1 MTLLA
6 DPVARHPQQRVPLV
20 DLLDRVL
27 GKGVVVSG
35 DLSICIAEVE
45 LVRLSLRVLLSS
57 IRAEVPGVFSAPPPD
72 PEDRRLP
79 VGVPPRPELGPP
91 GTARGRPWLEQQ

>member
-1 MTLLA
+1 MTLFTA
-6 DPVARHPQQRVPLV
+6 DPAGYHPRQRVPLV

-57 IRAEVPGVFSAPPPD
+57 IRADVPGVFS
-72 PEDRRLP
+72 
-79 VGVPPRPELGPP
+79 GPP
-91 GTARGRPWLEQQ
+91 APGQRPLPAAAPARPQLSPAAPGSTHPREGAS